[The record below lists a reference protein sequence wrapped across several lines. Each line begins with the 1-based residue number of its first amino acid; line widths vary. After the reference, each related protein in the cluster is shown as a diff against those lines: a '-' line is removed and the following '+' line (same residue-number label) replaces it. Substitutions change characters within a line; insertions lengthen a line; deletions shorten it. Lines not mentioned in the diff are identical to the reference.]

1 MKYLLIVVVAVG
13 MMASCVNK
21 ENGPDAGNTLEAKG
35 SAAQAQLPPRDM
47 QETAVL
53 TSRFWVFEHWV
64 DMDYPEDK
72 VNKGRWYRFYEDG
85 TYDGGHWEDHNDHGT
100 WFLRKGAQHTNLF
113 IDSEIDDM
121 LDGKWQIQGVTGDSQ
136 AMSWVNTG
144 EFGNKKSP
152 MCKLMAMLSIPT
164 KEQFGMN

>member
-1 MKYLLIVVVAVG
+1 MKYLFIIVVAVTL
-13 MMASCVNK
+13 MASCVK
-21 ENGPDAGNTLEAKG
+21 TENGPEVNTLEANG
-35 SAAQAQLPPRDM
+35 TAAPAQIPPADM
-47 QETAVL
+47 RETAVL

-72 VNKGRWYRFYEDG
+72 VNKGRWYRFYNDG

-100 WFLRKGAQHTNLF
+100 WFLRPGEQHTNLF

-121 LDGKWQIQGVTGDSQ
+121 LDGKWQVQGITGDEQ

-144 EFGNKKSP
+144 EYGNKKAP

-164 KEQFGMN
+164 AAQFGMN